1 MTDFNPNT
9 NEYFDTD
16 VNWQSSKRQAME
28 KAYFHGFQEALRP
41 RGFGAETVA
50 EWEDEYEEY
59 LQSCDEMEFEAA
71 NDNGF
76 EMIQYDAMTPVEAE
90 RGCLFV
96 MGVLNELRNRAVEH
110 FTLGYTDGGSPQ
122 LQLYFHDLDI
132 DGPGKASVTFQVKDK
147 T

>member
-59 LQSCDEMEFEAA
+59 LQSCDEMEL
-71 NDNGF
+71 
-76 EMIQYDAMTPVEAE
+76 VSS
-90 RGCLFV
+90 LV
-96 MGVLNELRNRAVEH
+96 
-110 FTLGYTDGGSPQ
+110 
-122 LQLYFHDLDI
+122 FHI
-132 DGPGKASVTFQVKDK
+132 ACQSICSKWFK
-147 T
+147 